1 MGKKS
6 SPSTFL
12 NFFTFDLQITW
23 NLTPPFSP
31 LFKPKL
37 IKDMKNNT
45 TNDMPRETRD
55 ILSCECFFSTLYVD
69 CVNHYVIMKT
79 EIRAA
84 RALAW
89 RLLGLVTQH
98 SEKGALRDQSKQDA
112 AALQYEQSLLFGE
125 VRRTSKEEQTGKE
138 NREKKKEWNWCQRA
152 SGSSGREAPHSQS
165 SPPRAYINF
174 FHWFFFSVF
183 SFHGDGL
190 RRRGRTACSLRLPKR
205 LNRRENFVYLKLVA
219 DYYVL
224 ICLYNKRTQSHQIW
238 RKHHFLIS
246 SWFEPHFWRNFRRI
260 KKEIYSIATKKYVLW
275 PF

>member
-1 MGKKS
+1 MPIMRSRMLAYPPSQLLFALVTQREEGEHVAWRDQTFEGDNSECSADSVYFCLQLFRQHTMGKKS

-89 RLLGLVTQH
+89 RLLGLVT
-98 SEKGALRDQSKQDA
+98 
-112 AALQYEQSLLFGE
+112 
-125 VRRTSKEEQTGKE
+125 
-138 NREKKKEWNWCQRA
+138 
-152 SGSSGREAPHSQS
+152 
-165 SPPRAYINF
+165 
-174 FHWFFFSVF
+174 
-183 SFHGDGL
+183 
-190 RRRGRTACSLRLPKR
+190 
-205 LNRRENFVYLKLVA
+205 
-219 DYYVL
+219 
-224 ICLYNKRTQSHQIW
+224 
-238 RKHHFLIS
+238 
-246 SWFEPHFWRNFRRI
+246 
-260 KKEIYSIATKKYVLW
+260 
-275 PF
+275 